1 MQFLPS
7 PSWTQVSL
15 WLVSATS
22 PRFRA
27 NGSLAGVA
35 GAEFTMDAG
44 GAALV
49 VVVVLWQLAGSKPA
63 SDTAM
68 AVVICDKPMPQLSR
82 NQAG

>member
-1 MQFLPS
+1 
-7 PSWTQVSL
+7 
-15 WLVSATS
+15 
-22 PRFRA
+22 
-27 NGSLAGVA
+27 LAGVA